1 MNQFVIL
8 SKIDGEPR
16 LETSTKTHIEIPP
29 YAHEPDPTKVSH
41 EFSEKMSRRRS
52 IRHFSS
58 QPIEQKILLDAIKT
72 AGSAP
77 SGANRQPW
85 YFALIT
91 SQGIKDQ
98 IRRAAE
104 QVEQDFYTQR
114 ASAEWI
120 NDLKPFATN
129 STKPYLS
136 EAPALIA
143 VFSRNLSENES
154 GQLQRTYYPFE
165 STGIAT
171 GFLLAAL
178 HNAGLATLTHTPKPM
193 FFLNEILK
201 LDKTYRPFILVVTGH
216 AQTPIKVPNI
226 SRKSVD
232 QIMGEY

>member
-1 MNQFVIL
+1 M
-8 SKIDGEPR
+8 
-16 LETSTKTHIEIPP
+16 ETSLNNQIIIPP
-29 YAHEPDPTKVSH
+29 YVEEADAIALSS
-41 EFSEKMSRRRS
+41 EFCEKMVRRRS

-58 QPIEQKILLDAIKT
+58 QPVDKEILLNAIKT

-91 SQGIKDQ
+91 TQMIKEQ

-104 QVEQDFYTQR
+104 QVEHEFYTQK
-114 ASAEWI
+114 ASDEWI

-143 VFSRNLSENES
+143 VFCRSSCENES
-154 GQLQRTYYPFE
+154 GILQRTYYPIE

-171 GFLLAAL
+171 GFLLTAL

-193 FFLNEILK
+193 FFLNEILG
-201 LDKTYRPFILVVTGH
+201 LGNTYRPFMIVVTGH
-216 AQTPIKVPNI
+216 AKQPIKVPDI
-226 SRKSVD
+226 TRKSFH